1 MQNKWLYVFAAALA
15 IAAGG
20 AFYQVN
26 RSDFSTLDGTKHR
39 HSDYIGKYVI
49 VNYFAE
55 WCAPCLK
62 EVPELSK
69 LEQIRPD
76 NTVLFAVSYDNLTD
90 AKLAEIKQKYDMQ
103 FPLINAIT
111 TPFPFE
117 RPQYLPATYI
127 ISPDGTLK
135 GQLFGE
141 QTAENLLSIIE
152 AASEQRAENL

>member
-1 MQNKWLYVFAAALA
+1 MQHKWLYILIATVA
-15 IAAGG
+15 IVAGSV
-20 AFYQVN
+20 FYQLN
-26 RSDFSTLDGTKHR
+26 QSDFTTLDGAKHK
-39 HSDYIGKYVI
+39 HSDYIGKFII

-62 EVPELSK
+62 EIPELSK
-69 LEQIRPD
+69 LEQIKPD

-90 AKLAEIKQKYDMQ
+90 EKLAEIKQKYEMN

-135 GQLFGE
+135 GKLFGE
-141 QTAENLLSIIE
+141 QTAENLLDVIG
-152 AASEQRAENL
+152 AAQASAG

>member
-1 MQNKWLYVFAAALA
+1 MQHKWLFALTAVVAIVAGIAL
-15 IAAGG
+15 
-20 AFYQVN
+20 YQSGK
-26 RSDFSTLDGTKHR
+26 SDFTTLDGTKHK
-39 HSDYIGKYVI
+39 HSDYVGKYII

-69 LEQIRPD
+69 LERIKPD
-76 NTVLFAVSYDNLTD
+76 NVVLFAVSYDNLTD
-90 AKLAEIKQKYDMQ
+90 EKLTEIKQKYEMD
-103 FPLINAIT
+103 FPLINTIT

-127 ISPDGTLK
+127 INPDGTLK

-141 QTAENLLSIIE
+141 QTAENLLAIT
-152 AASEQRAENL
+152 AAKQK